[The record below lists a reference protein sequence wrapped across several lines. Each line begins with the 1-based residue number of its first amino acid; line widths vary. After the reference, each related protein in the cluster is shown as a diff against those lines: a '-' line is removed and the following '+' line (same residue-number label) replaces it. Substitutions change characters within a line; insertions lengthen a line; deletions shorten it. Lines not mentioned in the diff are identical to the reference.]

1 MRVQILN
8 GDVISR
14 TLPARDGKPSLT
26 FRTQKAAVIRDNDF
40 PLPFSLPLQDDQ
52 QPYPKGEYEFHPS
65 SLEAGPFDGLKFAR
79 RITLVTPAPAPG
91 AK

>member
-26 FRTQKAAVIRDNDF
+26 FRSQKAAVLRDNDF
-40 PLPFSLPLQDDQ
+40 PLPFSLSLQDDQ
-52 QPYPKGEYEFHPS
+52 QPYPKGEYEFDAA
-65 SLEAGPFDGLKFAR
+65 SLEAGKFDGLQFAR
-79 RITLVTPAPAPG
+79 RIVLRSPAPTPG